1 MLAKVPYVVAFLSFA
16 LVVTGCN
23 DVSYQ
28 QSDSGLHTEEIDQRS
43 FRLGTFTAFCEI
55 VSLGIKQMALSAAAT
70 SDEMDELINEAN
82 HIAEQHD
89 VEIYR
94 EEDFL
99 VTDLF
104 PESATQ
110 DKHVL
115 VIYQNST
122 LERYFSLK
130 EQKAELVKSGA
141 YSGAARRDIAWRL
154 GKLLSYPDEKIAA
167 LIEQNSSA
175 RTVE

>member
-1 MLAKVPYVVAFLSFA
+1 MLVKVPYVAAFLSFA
-16 LVVTGCN
+16 LVVTGCS
-23 DVSYQ
+23 DVSDQ
-28 QSDSGLHTEEIDQRS
+28 QSRPGISTEEIDQRS
-43 FRLGTFTAFCEI
+43 FRLGTFTAFCEV

-70 SDEMDELINEAN
+70 SDEMDELIDEAN
-82 HIAEQHD
+82 RIAEQHD

-94 EEDFL
+94 EAEFL

-115 VIYQNST
+115 VIYQNSI
-122 LERYFSLK
+122 LEQYFSLK
-130 EQKAELVKSGA
+130 EQKADLVKSGA
-141 YSGAARRDIAWRL
+141 YSGAARRNIAWQL
-154 GKLLSYPDEKIAA
+154 GELLSYPHEKIAA

-175 RTVE
+175 RPVE